1 MLAVISYPPI
11 PIWELGPLQLSLH
24 GVFAGAGFI
33 AGAALAT
40 RQVRRRGLDDVA
52 YQSALIWGL
61 VGAILGTRLLTA
73 PAMILDGVPVLEAL
87 NPLSGNFSILG
98 GFAGGILVGAS
109 RARVLGLP
117 LLPTLDASAYGLALG
132 TVVGRLGDIAIVEH
146 LGRATTVAWGYGVR
160 PGYDLAAQHDLLQC
174 GSGQVTPEG
183 LCPVPGL
190 GTMVEGVGAGSHGVY
205 HHVAAYDLI
214 GAAVLLGLLVLVG
227 RSFRLAP
234 GSLFFAWMAWY
245 GIQRFLL
252 DSLRFG
258 NGDATVGPLTWN
270 QVSGLA
276 AGVVG
281 TLLMWWT
288 GSRSAH
294 ARATSEPVTPP

>member
-24 GVFAGAGFI
+24 GVFAGVGFI
-33 AGAALAT
+33 VGAVLAT

-61 VGAILGTRLLTA
+61 VGAILGARLLTA

-87 NPLSGNFSILG
+87 NPLAGNFSILG
-98 GFAGGILVGAS
+98 GFAGGIVAGS
-109 RARVLGLP
+109 FRARALGLP

-146 LGRATTVAWGYGVR
+146 LGRATTVSWGYGVR
-160 PGYDLAAQHDLLQC
+160 PGYDLAPQHDLLQC
-174 GSGQVTPEG
+174 GPGRVVTGG

-190 GTMVEGVGAGSHGVY
+190 EGMTDVVGAGSPGIY

-214 GAAVLLGLLVLVG
+214 GAAALLGLLFLVD
-227 RSFRLAP
+227 RRLRLAP
-234 GSLFFAWMAWY
+234 GGLFFAWMAWY
-245 GIQRFLL
+245 GVQRFLL

-258 NGDATVGPLTWN
+258 NGDATLGPLTWN
-270 QVSGLA
+270 QVSGLT
-276 AGVVG
+276 AGVAG
-281 TLLMWWT
+281 ALLVWWT
-288 GSRSAH
+288 G
-294 ARATSEPVTPP
+294 ARRRQVVSSEW